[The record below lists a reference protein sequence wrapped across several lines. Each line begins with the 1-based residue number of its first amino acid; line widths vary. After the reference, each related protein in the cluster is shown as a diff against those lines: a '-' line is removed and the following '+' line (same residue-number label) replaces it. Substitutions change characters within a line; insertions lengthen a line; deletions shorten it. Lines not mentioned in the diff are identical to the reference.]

1 MRTERRWFRVAS
13 QRDLS
18 EGAFE
23 YEYDDARA
31 KGESGCYHRRHQWQ
45 RVGHWSQIRRVRLHY
60 WSSQGRSGSAVAQIG
75 KDGCTRRR
83 RKPRGSQPVVQRS
96 EEAEPED
103 RRSVCRSGVAKRAPF
118 GTVTEE
124 FFDIHF
130 NANVRGLFFTVRSRT
145 KNEHRS
151 YRAAHPTN
159 QQLLILALDGP

>member
-1 MRTERRWFRVAS
+1 LYNEVKK
-13 QRDLS
+13 QN
-18 EGAFE
+18 
-23 YEYDDARA
+23 
-31 KGESGCYHRRHQWQ
+31 
-45 RVGHWSQIRRVRLHY
+45 
-60 WSSQGRSGSAVAQIG
+60 
-75 KDGCTRRR
+75 
-83 RKPRGSQPVVQRS
+83 RKIDVLF
-96 EEAEPED
+96 ANA
-103 RRSVCRSGVAKRAPF
+103 GVAKRAPF